1 MSNHFLKKLL
11 YLPSQKVFEVF
22 DLPSRWQHSICCVS
36 PFLHKKTKHVVSSR
50 RSSKIDCESKK
61 EERSRAGRVRVK
73 TRTRVDSSHIFR
85 KTRTR
90 LGLEILETL
99 TRLYDSSHSLKKI
112 FIRFYEN
119 ITIYKIKFPIIHKKL
134 NILHRN
140 HFSRSFFL
148 SIHSYIVVNDS
159 SYVLDIAS

>member
-1 MSNHFLKKLL
+1 MSTFRLQLIDRHSTFLTVL
-11 YLPSQKVFEVF
+11 VEG
-22 DLPSRWQHSICCVS
+22 D
-36 PFLHKKTKHVVSSR
+36 
-50 RSSKIDCESKK
+50 
-61 EERSRAGRVRVK
+61 RAGRVRVK
-73 TRTRVDSSHIFR
+73 TRTRVDSSHIFW

-112 FIRFYEN
+112 FIRFYKN

-159 SYVLDIAS
+159 AYDICTIVHFKI